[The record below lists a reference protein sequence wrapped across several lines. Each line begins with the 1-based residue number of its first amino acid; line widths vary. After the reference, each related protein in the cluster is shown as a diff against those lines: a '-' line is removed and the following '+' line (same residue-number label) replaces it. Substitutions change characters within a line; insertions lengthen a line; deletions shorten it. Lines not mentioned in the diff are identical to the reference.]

1 MVLHG
6 RINNMTKNKKSNIIP
21 FNKLESVP
29 VSHSP
34 DFNKQYCYYKTSIDD
49 STPAIGEYTKFPSMQ
64 EIIKAAYS
72 KDSESPLTEV
82 TYSVKHSEIESDNEI
97 LPIPEHATYVKID
110 PEPYYNEITKKNDI
124 FVAYTIFNEDNFKN
138 AYEYA
143 INQKL

>member
-1 MVLHG
+1 
-6 RINNMTKNKKSNIIP
+6 MTIIP
-21 FNKLESVP
+21 FNKLESTP

-34 DFNKQYCYYKTSIDD
+34 DFNKQYCYYKTSTDN
-49 STPAIGEYTKFPSMQ
+49 STPAIGEYTRFPSMQ
-64 EIIKAAYS
+64 EIIKAVYT
-72 KDSESPLTEV
+72 DSESPLTEV
-82 TYSVKHSEIESDNEI
+82 TYSVKHSEVESDNEI
-97 LPIPEHATYVKID
+97 LPVPEHATYVKID